1 MEVEEDDSREES
13 EVEVDSDHEDESESQ
28 LSQWLGEL
36 ENYAKVVYHMFIL
49 ISTHPLIN
57 AQRAL
62 FSCLR
67 VLCHRFRLAPVL
79 KTIFYQCFISSTCRW
94 QFFHQ
99 VSYRLSR
106 WLCFKDLKTE
116 PSELDW
122 LQVYDMKH

>member
-1 MEVEEDDSREES
+1 MEEDDSREES
-13 EVEVDSDHEDESESQ
+13 EVEADSDHEDESESQ

-94 QFFHQ
+94 QFFIKFHII
-99 VSYRLSR
+99 
-106 WLCFKDLKTE
+106 
-116 PSELDW
+116 
-122 LQVYDMKH
+122 